1 MTIRL
6 EKDGDDLLLFYAPE
20 MGTEGIKDQL
30 QKNGSITIKHTY
42 LVASDMLIREEN
54 DLDETLV
61 FTIGT
66 VGDKFTEIDSDVL
79 GTQHRIFFSND
90 IRLIPQMFTAYRN
103 ISIMKK
109 IDEVIDRDLY
119 IGGEWDKNG
128 GVPLEVFKELLKAFP
143 KSSFCAATSLFHHT

>member
-6 EKDGDDLLLFYAPE
+6 EKDGDDLLLFYSPE

-61 FTIGT
+61 FTIGS
-66 VGDKFTEIDSDVL
+66 VGEKYTEIDSEVL
-79 GTQHRIFFSND
+79 GTQHRIFFLT
-90 IRLIPQMFTAYRN
+90 IYVLFLKCLLLIE
-103 ISIMKK
+103 IS
-109 IDEVIDRDLY
+109 
-119 IGGEWDKNG
+119 
-128 GVPLEVFKELLKAFP
+128 LL
-143 KSSFCAATSLFHHT
+143 